1 MKSPFASSLH
11 ALRTLLLALCLAF
24 GAAPGFAR
32 VERLDDSAS
41 PRSQVTSPP
50 MLSEQGQPLDR
61 YIPGPPATVGV
72 VKFGRVEYK
81 LATARFVGKQ
91 ARIYYVIPA
100 AIAGLRS
107 PAGLRVEWRG
117 NGIFADGAARPG
129 QRTLVWSGIV
139 REAYMS
145 EGLDLTMRIEL
156 RELQLR
162 QGAGLAFESYFEIEV
177 SP

>member
-1 MKSPFASSLH
+1 MKLH
-11 ALRTLLLALCLAF
+11 ILALALCLAL

-41 PRSQVTSPP
+41 PRSHVTSPS
-50 MLSEQGQPLDR
+50 MLSEQGWPLDR
-61 YIPGPPATVGV
+61 YVPGPAPTVGI

-81 LATARFVGKQ
+81 LATARFAGKQ

-107 PAGLRVEWRG
+107 PAGLRVDWRG
-117 NGIFADGAARPG
+117 NGIFADGVARPG
-129 QRTLVWSGIV
+129 QRTLVWSGLV
-139 REAYMS
+139 HEAYMS
-145 EGLDLTMRIEL
+145 EGLDLTLRIDL

-162 QGAGLAFESYFEIEV
+162 PGVGLAFESFFEIEV

>member
-1 MKSPFASSLH
+1 MTSHLASSLH
-11 ALRTLLLALCLAF
+11 AMCLLLLALCLAT
-24 GAAPGFAR
+24 GSSPGFAR
-32 VERLDDSAS
+32 VERLDDSTS

-61 YIPGPPATVGV
+61 YIPGPAPTVGV
-72 VKFGRVEYK
+72 VKFGRVEYR
-81 LATARFVGKQ
+81 LATARFAGKQ
-91 ARIYYVIPA
+91 ARIYYVIPV

-117 NGIFADGAARPG
+117 HGLFADGVARPG
-129 QRTLVWSGIV
+129 QRTLVWSGTV
-139 REAYMS
+139 RDATMS
-145 EGLDLTMRIEL
+145 ESLDLTMRIEL

-162 QGAGLAFESYFEIEV
+162 PGAGLAFESFFEIEV

>member
-1 MKSPFASSLH
+1 MKCHFAASPR
-11 ALRTLLLALCLAF
+11 ALRTLLLTLCLAF
-24 GAAPGFAR
+24 GASTGFAH

-61 YIPGPPATVGV
+61 YVPGPAATVGI

-107 PAGLRVEWRG
+107 PTGLRVEWRG
-117 NGIFADGAARPG
+117 TGIFADGAARPG

-139 REAYMS
+139 RDAYMS
-145 EGLDLTMRIEL
+145 EGLNLTMRIDL
-156 RELQLR
+156 RELQLSR
-162 QGAGLAFESYFEIEV
+162 GAGLAFESFFEIEV

>member
-1 MKSPFASSLH
+1 MKLHFATTSH
-11 ALRTLLLALCLAF
+11 ALHTFFLALCLALW
-24 GAAPGFAR
+24 ASPGFAR

-41 PRSQVTSPP
+41 PRSHVTSPP

-61 YIPGPPATVGV
+61 YTPGPSPTVGI

-117 NGIFADGAARPG
+117 NGIFADGVARPG

-162 QGAGLAFESYFEIEV
+162 QGVGLAFESYFEIEV